1 MAYTTIAP
9 ATPQLRRVPAST
21 FISRDSGHARW
32 DIPERQQP
40 RGFRQKSIEHK
51 FLTPV
56 FGTAQPLRGLSGAI
70 RRYAYTFSEGRVAHW
85 ILLMVGDRVDLL
97 ESRLEAIRSGRPDN
111 PITETGVLRE
121 FKDRA
126 YRDQRKSLIAAQ
138 LGSSTASSAE
148 RGLHPDGTAS
158 ASLRCCSVTRHS
170 RTSNDLNSGIVCLT
184 AADARG
190 HCGYSLLQPGA
201 VSAIGDP
208 ERVQPEPGHRGMHR
222 H

>member
-126 YRDQRKSLIAAQ
+126 IAI
-138 LGSSTASSAE
+138 
-148 RGLHPDGTAS
+148 RGN
-158 ASLRCCSVTRHS
+158 R
-170 RTSNDLNSGIVCLT
+170 
-184 AADARG
+184 
-190 HCGYSLLQPGA
+190 
-201 VSAIGDP
+201 
-208 ERVQPEPGHRGMHR
+208 
-222 H
+222 